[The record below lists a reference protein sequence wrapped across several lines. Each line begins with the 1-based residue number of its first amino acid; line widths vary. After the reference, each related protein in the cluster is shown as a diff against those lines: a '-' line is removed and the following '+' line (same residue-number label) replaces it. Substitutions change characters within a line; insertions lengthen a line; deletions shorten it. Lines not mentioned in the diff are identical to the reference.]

1 MEISS
6 PMNPFSNSWFTT
18 FFQSL
23 LTKVKSYRTASIAI
37 VLLSSLQSGFCG
49 EVWEYSPYKV
59 KVWVSIS
66 PSLSLSAESEA
77 EIHRKIA
84 EYAEIHF
91 GPTWV
96 VSAESTPDALYG
108 SVLYRLNEL
117 TVEQLLER
125 ELILVV
131 GKSDEAKQAF
141 LASSPA
147 QPSKSSDKPKP
158 PTTNIS
164 KAEKEAIADL
174 EARSASLQSVRT
186 LESAIERLQSIAISQ
201 LQFAGMQR
209 DIQPYLDNPQ
219 WKSLKTLVKPFDG
232 STDQLMAQLL
242 SGETI
247 AAFVQKIDI
256 EKFKKVARQLPT
268 RLPWQPEALLRSN
281 DKIFMASVD
290 RVGDSIRI
298 QVKELDSTVRRMSES
313 VSQEIVFPSEIARC
327 VAQLARDCFSP
338 IARIEES
345 DFKSAVLRVRAS
357 GLLTQVD
364 HPVRIKPGDVLLPI
378 LRRDD
383 SGGNPTVLQTIPFTF
398 VAVTEEIDQISRLYG
413 AVFSANRGALAA
425 AKNRRTQ
432 RIGLKVSARNVG
444 TDLKLGIQRDS
455 KNVVPG
461 AEVYIRTPGT
471 EDLTMVGRTDWRG
484 ILPLSNSNLPMIQYD
499 PPEAS
504 KTPSIANARQLS
516 QSAVPAP
523 TYMLIEPKDAPGSS
537 AATAT
542 PSVDL
547 KKDVAAS
554 KENNSQAEVSTEGEP
569 KSESGETNTAEAT
582 ATPPP
587 AKPVDPP
594 KYKGS
599 IQLNIPLYLYYV
611 KNGETLLAR
620 LPIVTGMK
628 KMEQADLPDDRRRL
642 ETEAFLRGLQGEV
655 LDIVVRRKILESRIK
670 QKTKTGKREEAER
683 LLDDLKRVKSYD
695 KMAEQIEGIQ
705 RRALSTE
712 QGMVSPGAL
721 KRIDKMLDTT
731 RQMMQKYLQ
740 DTLVRDLESELN
752 KTK

>member
-1 MEISS
+1 MSPLRSFRNEIADRHHFMQFCRFGFTVLGCLLLGAFQRASS
-6 PMNPFSNSWFTT
+6 
-18 FFQSL
+18 
-23 LTKVKSYRTASIAI
+23 ADI
-37 VLLSSLQSGFCG
+37 
-49 EVWEYSPYKV
+49 WEYSPYKV
-59 KVWVSIS
+59 KVWLSVS
-66 PSLSLSAESEA
+66 PSLSLSPESES
-77 EIHRKIA
+77 EIHRKIE

-91 GPTWV
+91 GPTWEINV
-96 VSAESTPDALYG
+96 EPTPEALYG
-108 SVLYRLNEL
+108 SVLYRLDEL
-117 TVEQLLER
+117 TVEQLLSR

-131 GKSDEAKQAF
+131 GKSEEAKQAF
-141 LASSPA
+141 LRMNPPPPPPPVDPK
-147 QPSKSSDKPKP
+147 QPPKKLSKEESE
-158 PTTNIS
+158 NL
-164 KAEKEAIADL
+164 ADL
-174 EARSASLQSVRT
+174 AARAASLQSVRT
-186 LESAIERLQSIAISQ
+186 LESAIEKIKSIAIQ
-201 LQFAGMQR
+201 PLQFTGLQR
-209 DIQPYLDNPQ
+209 DIEPYVVQKQ
-219 WKSLKTLVKPFDG
+219 WATLKSIVKPFEG
-232 STDQLMAQLL
+232 TNDQLMAQLS

-247 AAFVQKIDI
+247 AALIQKMDL
-256 EKFKKVARQLPT
+256 EKFKKVSRQLPT
-268 RLPWQPEALLRSN
+268 RLPWQPESLLRSN

-298 QVKELDSTVRRMSES
+298 QVKELDAFVRRMSES
-313 VSQEIVFPSEIARC
+313 VSQEVLYPSEISRC
-327 VAQLARDCFSP
+327 VAQLAKDCFSP
-338 IARIEES
+338 VARIEET
-345 DFKSAVLRVRAS
+345 DFKSAVLRVRAA
-357 GLLTQVD
+357 GLLTQAD
-364 HPVRIKPGDVLLPI
+364 HPIRIGPGDVLLPI

-383 SGGNPTVLQTIPFTF
+383 SNGNPTVLQTIPFTF
-398 VAVTEEIDQISRLYG
+398 VAVTERIDDISRLYG
-413 AVFSANRGALAA
+413 AIFTASRGSLAS

-432 RIGLKVSARNVG
+432 RVGLKIKPRNLG
-444 TDLKLGIQRDS
+444 TDLKLAIQRTPDS
-455 KNVVPG
+455 SVPG
-461 AEVYIRTPGT
+461 AEVYLRTPGT

-484 ILPLSNSNLPMIQYD
+484 VLPLANISLPTIQYD

-516 QSAVPAP
+516 KSAVPP
-523 TYMLIEPKDAPGSS
+523 PEYMVIEPKGAPNNS
-537 AATAT
+537 AAAAAAN
-542 PSVDL
+542 VDL
-547 KKDVAAS
+547 KKELAAP
-554 KENNSQAEVSTEGEP
+554 KENKSPAEVSTEEEL
-569 KSESGETNTAEAT
+569 KSESGETKTAEAT

-587 AKPVDPP
+587 EKPVDPP

-712 QGMVSPGAL
+712 QGLVSPGAL